1 MYLPKF
7 SISGSYNLDQ
17 ILPKLGITDLFFQQV
32 DLSGITDQLNLW
44 VSKVIHPWLSTPG
57 HLGGELLPLGRCWVL
72 DALPVTM

>member
-17 ILPKLGITDLFFQQV
+17 ILPKLGITD
-32 DLSGITDQLNLW
+32 QLNLW
-44 VSKVIHPWLSTPG
+44 VSKVSHPWLSTPG